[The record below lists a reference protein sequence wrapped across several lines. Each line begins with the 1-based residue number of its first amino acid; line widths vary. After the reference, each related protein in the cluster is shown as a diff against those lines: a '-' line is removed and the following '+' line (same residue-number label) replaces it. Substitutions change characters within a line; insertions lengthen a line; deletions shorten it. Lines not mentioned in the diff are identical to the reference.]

1 MGYIFLKLTISSRI
15 KLQLQDFYYSRN
27 NNFFTKQEQKQPELY
42 AKNVQLLM
50 AKALEI
56 PATDITYKKYYAEYC
71 AMYGTQLSADDT
83 DKIHQ
88 EDAQAENGSKGI
100 LGESSGNHCDG
111 TGKAIL

>member
-1 MGYIFLKLTISSRI
+1 
-15 KLQLQDFYYSRN
+15 
-27 NNFFTKQEQKQPELY
+27 
-42 AKNVQLLM
+42 M

-88 EDAQAENGSKGI
+88 EDPQAESGSKGI
-100 LGESSGNHCDG
+100 SCESADNHCDG
-111 TGKAIL
+111 TGKLIL